1 MQIVALIAANF
12 GKSGYNDRYWA
23 FSTTQMDL
31 LEYQA
36 KELFRQVGIPVLPSQ
51 KINYP
56 QELKALKIPYPI
68 VLKSQVRVGGR
79 AKAGGIKFAGNTI
92 DAVAAAQAI
101 FHLPIRGEYPEVV
114 LAEAKYNAKREFYLA
129 IVLDRSARRPMLL
142 GSTQGG
148 IHVNVTREQMQ
159 EVVVR
164 DQFSPFYA
172 RRLTQKMG
180 LTGEAIESV
189 SSVIEKMYQLFFQN
203 DLDSIEINPLGIR
216 SNGEVMALDGKVAV
230 NDDALDRHATL
241 VSWIGTPDKTPPTP
255 LPFDREIAEPDG
267 NLAIVCN
274 GAGLTLATLDLLYQA
289 GGKPA
294 NFLNLGRDFPARPT
308 ALSFAERL
316 EAGLVRVSENPRVK
330 VVLVNLLGSVTAPD
344 CLRKAIERYL
354 ERQSPSG
361 RQPHLVLYGVGGE
374 APEASFDA
382 ERVSTA
388 ATLEEAIDLS
398 LTRAKSR

>member
-1 MQIVALIAANF
+1 
-12 GKSGYNDRYWA
+12 
-23 FSTTQMDL
+23 MDL

-36 KELFRQVGIPVLPSQ
+36 KELFRQVKIPVLPSQ

-92 DAVAAAQAI
+92 DSVAAAQAI

-148 IHVNVTREQMQ
+148 IDIDLTRAQMEHVIVGE
-159 EVVVR
+159 
-164 DQFSPFYA
+164 QFSPFYA

-180 LTGEAIESV
+180 LKGEAIESV
-189 SSVIEKMYQLFFQN
+189 SSVIEKMYQLFSQH
-203 DLDSIEINPLGIR
+203 DLDLVEINPLGIR
-216 SNGEVMALDGKVAV
+216 SNGEVMALDGKISI
-230 NDDALDRHATL
+230 NDSALDRHATI
-241 VSWIGTPDKTPPTP
+241 VSGIGTQEQKRPIP

-274 GAGLTLATLDLLYQA
+274 GAGLTMATLDLIYLA

-294 NFLNLGRDFPARPT
+294 NFLDLGPDLPT
-308 ALSFAERL
+308 HHTASSLEERL
-316 EAGLVRVSENPRVK
+316 ELGLARVTENPRIK
-330 VVLVNLLGSVTAPD
+330 VVLVNIVGDVTSRERLTA
-344 CLRKAIERYL
+344 AIDRYL
-354 ERQSPSG
+354 NRPSREG
-361 RQPHLVLYGVGGE
+361 RLPHLVFYEENGE
-374 APEASFDA
+374 AIQLPFDLD
-382 ERVSTA
+382 RVSV
-388 ATLEEAIDLS
+388 ATTLKEAIDWAVKRTS
-398 LTRAKSR
+398 GDSPVQMQHKG

>member
-1 MQIVALIAANF
+1 
-12 GKSGYNDRYWA
+12 
-23 FSTTQMDL
+23 MDL

-79 AKAGGIKFAGNTI
+79 AKVGGIKFAGNTI

-148 IHVNVTREQMQ
+148 IEMDVTREQMQ
-159 EVVVR
+159 YVIVR
-164 DQFSPFYA
+164 EQFSPFYA

-180 LTGEAIESV
+180 LKGEAIESV
-189 SSVIEKMYQLFFQN
+189 SSVIEKMYQLFLQN
-203 DLDSIEINPLGIR
+203 DLDLVEINPLGIR
-216 SNGEVMALDGKVAV
+216 SNGDVMALDGKISV

-241 VSWIGTPDKTPPTP
+241 VSWIRTQEEAIETP

-267 NLAIVCN
+267 NLAIICN
-274 GAGLTLATLDLLYQA
+274 GAGLTMATLDLVYLA

-294 NFLNLGRDFPARPT
+294 NFLDLGPDLPARPT
-308 ALSFAERL
+308 ALSLEERL
-316 EAGLVRVSENPRVK
+316 ELGLERVTENPRVK
-330 VVLVNLLGSVTAPD
+330 VVLINLVSDVTAKD
-344 CLRKAIERYL
+344 GLIAALDRYL
-354 ERQSPSG
+354 DRKSCESRLPYLVFYG
-361 RQPHLVLYGVGGE
+361 GNGKAEHQPIHV
-374 APEASFDA
+374 DT
-382 ERVSTA
+382 VSVV
-388 ATLEEAIDLS
+388 ATLKEAIDRS
-398 LTRAKSR
+398 VKQTSGDSPVQMRRKG

>member
-1 MQIVALIAANF
+1 
-12 GKSGYNDRYWA
+12 
-23 FSTTQMDL
+23 MDL

-79 AKAGGIKFAGNTI
+79 AKLGGIKFAGNTI

-129 IVLDRSARRPMLL
+129 IVLDRSARRPLLL

-148 IHVNVTREQMQ
+148 IEIELTREQMQ
-159 EVVVR
+159 YVIVR
-164 DQFSPFYA
+164 EQFSPFYA

-180 LTGEAIESV
+180 LKGQEIESV
-189 SSVIEKMYQLFFQN
+189 SSVLEKMYQLFLEN
-203 DLDSIEINPLGIR
+203 DLDLVEINPLGIR
-216 SNGEVMALDGKVAV
+216 SNGDVMALDGKISV
-230 NDDALDRHATL
+230 NKDALERHATL
-241 VSWIGTPDKTPPTP
+241 VSWIGLEETDIETP

-274 GAGLTLATLDLLYQA
+274 GAGLTMATLDLVYLA

-294 NFLNLGRDFPARPT
+294 NFLDLGPDIPARQT
-308 ALSFAERL
+308 MLALEERL
-316 EAGLVRVSENPRVK
+316 ALGLRRVTEDPKVE
-330 VVLVNLLGSVTAPD
+330 VVLIDLSGDVTPYDRVLAV
-344 CLRKAIERYL
+344 L
-354 ERQSPSG
+354 ESFLKSKSG
-361 RQPHLVLYGVGGE
+361 EARIPHLVLYTGHRE
-374 APEASFDA
+374 ATRQAPSTDGIEAFL
-382 ERVSTA
+382 
-388 ATLEEAIDLS
+388 TLEEAIQ
-398 LTRAKSR
+398 RAVKHAASKPRK

>member
-1 MQIVALIAANF
+1 
-12 GKSGYNDRYWA
+12 
-23 FSTTQMDL
+23 MDL

-79 AKAGGIKFAGNTI
+79 AKLGGIKFAGNTI

-148 IHVNVTREQMQ
+148 IEIDLTREQMQ
-159 EVVVR
+159 YVIVQE
-164 DQFSPFYA
+164 QFSPFYA

-180 LTGEAIESV
+180 LKGEAIESV
-189 SSVIEKMYQLFFQN
+189 SSVIEKMYQLFLEN
-203 DLDSIEINPLGIR
+203 DLDLVEINPLGIR
-216 SNGEVMALDGKVAV
+216 SNGDVMALDGKISV
-230 NDDALDRHATL
+230 NNDALERHATL
-241 VSWIGTPDKTPPTP
+241 VSGIGLDQTDLETP
-255 LPFDREIAEPDG
+255 LPFDQEIAEPDG

-274 GAGLTLATLDLLYQA
+274 GAGLTMATLDLVYLA

-294 NFLNLGRDFPARPT
+294 YFLDLGPDIPARPT
-308 ALSFAERL
+308 LLPLEERL
-316 EAGLVRVSENPRVK
+316 ALGLRRVTEDPRVK
-330 VVLVNLLGSVTAPD
+330 VVSIDLSGNITSDDRVLAVLDSFLTSKSGQSSV
-344 CLRKAIERYL
+344 
-354 ERQSPSG
+354 
-361 RQPHLVLYGVGGE
+361 PHLVLYRGYGETTGKSVARDGISVVG
-374 APEASFDA
+374 
-382 ERVSTA
+382 
-388 ATLEEAIDLS
+388 TLEEAIQCAVKHAEDEPN
-398 LTRAKSR
+398 K